1 MIVKSIIQEDLI
13 TLSEV
18 KEILEE
24 VKVRR
29 SGEVEE
35 LGYELRRA
43 IRHADLFV
51 KVTPADSRALVDKLL
66 ELDKIS
72 PEIAVKIADIKPITR
87 DELRAVY
94 AKERYTLV
102 EEDLDRILDI
112 IYRS

>member
-1 MIVKSIIQEDLI
+1 
-13 TLSEV
+13 
-18 KEILEE
+18 
-24 VKVRR
+24 
-29 SGEVEE
+29 
-35 LGYELRRA
+35 
-43 IRHADLFV
+43 
-51 KVTPADSRALVDKLL
+51 VDKLL